1 MSRPGAEGVAVP
13 LRRSTTVL
21 GGWGAA
27 VLLAASALTVGGEG
41 AAAAAAP
48 CGTTPSDRVANVLI
62 QDPSCGFVA
71 EDGATAYSGVLH
83 GSAYRIE
90 VPDHWNGTLVM
101 YAHGYAGTGNVVAV
115 SNPQIRDYYIAN
127 GYAWAASS
135 YRENGYN
142 VGDGVE
148 DTHDLMV
155 HFSGLTHHRA
165 PRETYMTGVSM
176 GGEITGVEIEQY
188 RGQFTA
194 AMPMCGVLGANH
206 LFDYFLGANATAAA
220 LTGTS
225 IDYPTT
231 ADAGAAYVPTYDAL
245 VQGEMAKL
253 GITHLTTT
261 SLDAAHPSPA
271 GAAWMGAV
279 EQMSGGTRPGFPGAA
294 VYWSS
299 FGFAPLTDAPFLF
312 GVYPGLTGGTIG
324 YADGNVADNTK
335 AVYEVDGIPGQTDL
349 EAAMNAAVLRVASTN
364 TQTTNAHRTE
374 LPDIAGDPRIPV
386 LSLHDLGDLFVP
398 ISMDQIYARQV
409 AAHGSNLFVD
419 RAIRGT
425 GHCEFSDDEVST
437 GFKDLVNWAHTGHQ
451 AAGDAIL
458 DAAAVADPTF
468 GCRFTQES
476 PGTAGGRPFT
486 HVWLDKSCAAA
497 GAPPGA

>member
-1 MSRPGAEGVAVP
+1 VQM
-13 LRRSTTVL
+13 RRSKSVL

-27 VLLAASALTVGGEG
+27 VILAASAVAVGGG
-41 AAAAAAP
+41 GVAAAAT
-48 CGTTPSDRVANVLI
+48 CGTTPSDRVPNVLI
-62 QDPSCGFVA
+62 QDPSCGFTA
-71 EDGATAYSGVLH
+71 ESGATAYSGILH

-115 SNPQIRDYYIAN
+115 GNPQIRDYYIAH

-220 LTGTS
+220 LTGTT
-225 IDYPTT
+225 IDYPKTQ
-231 ADAGAAYVPTYDAL
+231 AAGAAYVPTYDAI
-245 VQGEMAKL
+245 VQGEMATL
-253 GITHLTTT
+253 GITHNTPT
-261 SLDAAHPSPA
+261 SLDATHPSAA

-294 VYWSS
+294 MYWSS
-299 FGFAPLTDAPFLF
+299 FGFSPLTDAPFLF

-335 AVYEVDGIPGQTDL
+335 AIYEIDGVAGQSDAEKAL
-349 EAAMNAAVLRVASTN
+349 NASVIRVAATN
-364 TQTTNAHRTE
+364 TPTTNAHRTE
-374 LPDIAGDPRIPV
+374 LPDIAGDPQIPV

-409 AAHGSNLFVD
+409 AANGEDLFVD

-425 GHCEFSDDEVST
+425 GHCEFSNNEVST
-437 GFKDLVNWAHTGHQ
+437 GFSDLVDWVHTGQ
-451 AAGDAIL
+451 RAAGDAIL
-458 DAAAVADPTF
+458 DPKAVADPAF
-468 GCRFTQES
+468 GCTFTD
-476 PGTAGGRPFT
+476 PAYN
-486 HVWLDKSCAAA
+486 HVWFG
-497 GAPPGA
+497 GACPVVTKH